1 MKKELNAKS
10 RRKFV
15 VGGAMVFGSIALLST
30 GFATWVIG
38 ATVDNQDQGI
48 SVGLEE
54 IQNQSYLLTTKVVA
68 GNDGNTTLTIGD
80 TVSTTSGFVT
90 NTHPD
95 GDFVVDVELTV
106 NTTADRLP
114 SDTLVVAIKDH
125 NSVAKDDLSETFAS
139 LRAEKES
146 YSILK
151 LVETEYALTWG
162 EPTTNGSDSSVKT
175 YVAKT
180 TLQFALDEVWKTE
193 GATTIAGF
201 YNKHYTDSRFQ
212 PTVEGQDKKEWDAAS
227 IKTALGEIDKELSAV
242 ENALEGFTVTLQVAP
257 KAATK

>member
-54 IQNQSYLLTTKVVA
+54 IQNQSYLLTAKVVE
-68 GNDGNTTLTIGD
+68 GSDNNTTLTIGD

-90 NTHPD
+90 NTDHD

-114 SDTLVVAIKDH
+114 SETLVVGIKDGH
-125 NSVAKDDLSETFAS
+125 NSVAKDALSPTFAH
-139 LRAEKES
+139 LREEKDS
-146 YSILK
+146 YNILK
-151 LVETEYALTWG
+151 LAETSYDLTWG
-162 EPTTNGSDSSVKT
+162 EPTTNSSDESVKT
-175 YVAKT
+175 YVAKA
-180 TLQFALDEVWKTE
+180 TLEFALDEVWKTE

-201 YNKHYTDSRFQ
+201 YNKHYTSSRYQ
-212 PTVEGQDKKEWDAAS
+212 PVVGEEDLKEWDAAS
-227 IKTALGEIDKELSAV
+227 IKTALGEINKELRAV
-242 ENALEGFTVTLQVAP
+242 ESALEGFTVTLQVAP
-257 KAATK
+257 RAAI